1 MHIDQVIPLV
11 QEVSQTNQIESD
23 LLFQIFK
30 VSHVLAQSNISN
42 LRDNFFTGMT
52 RV

>member
-23 LLFQIFK
+23 FLFQNFK
-30 VSHVLAQSNISN
+30 VRYIFNSVKYFQFERRLF
-42 LRDNFFTGMT
+42 R
-52 RV
+52 